1 MNDKFTILEKI
12 SYTAM
17 AVLELIW
24 ITILITLT
32 INAL

>member
-1 MNDKFTILEKI
+1 MNDKFTTQEKI
-12 SYTAM
+12 SYTVM